1 MSKSLNEMTNEE
13 RWQLFPIILTEHDP
27 VWKERYRKEESLL
40 KSILNV
46 DILRIDHI
54 GSTAVTGLIAK
65 PTIDIL
71 MQIKDDADVIDLKD
85 SIESLGYLYSEQPD
99 NPPPHMMFMKGY
111 TPEGFQGQA
120 FHLHV
125 RYAGDWNELY
135 FRDYLR
141 KHPDTAETYGKLK
154 TELQKKHEHDRDAYT
169 DAKTEFI
176 EEITKRARVEF
187 GGRYTSEE

>member
-1 MSKSLNEMTNEE
+1 MNKSLNEMKNEE
-13 RWQLFPIILTEHDP
+13 LWQLFPIIVAKHDP
-27 VWKERYRKEESLL
+27 VWKERYQQEEASL
-40 KSILNV
+40 KSVLEA

-54 GSTAVTGLIAK
+54 GSTSVKGLIAK

-71 MQIKDDADVIDLKD
+71 IQIKNDADVIDLKD

-111 TPEGFQGQA
+111 TPKGFKGQA

-141 KHPDTAETYGKLK
+141 IHPDTAEAYGRLK
-154 TELQKKHEHDRDAYT
+154 TELQKKFEHDRDAYT

-176 EEITKRARVEF
+176 EEITKRARTEF
-187 GGRYTSEE
+187 SGRYTTEE

>member
-27 VWKERYRKEESLL
+27 VWKKRYRKEESLL

-54 GSTAVTGLIAK
+54 GSTSVTGLIAK

-71 MQIKDDADVIDLKD
+71 LQIKADTDVNKLKD
-85 SIESLGYLYSEQPD
+85 TIISLGYLYSEQPD

-111 TPEGFQGQA
+111 TPEGFKGQA

-141 KHPDTAETYGKLK
+141 IHPDTAKAYGKLK

-176 EEITKRARVEF
+176 EEITQQARIKF
-187 GGRYTSEE
+187 NGRYAHKK